1 MKRALGMTFAVLA
14 MAAIAWG
21 SNRQMHRK
29 MWDKA
34 VAWPTLSPEDI
45 SDLVAYLNYV
55 SQK

>member
-1 MKRALGMTFAVLA
+1 

-21 SNRQMHRK
+21 SNRQMRRK
-29 MWDKA
+29 MWDNA

-55 SQK
+55 SRM